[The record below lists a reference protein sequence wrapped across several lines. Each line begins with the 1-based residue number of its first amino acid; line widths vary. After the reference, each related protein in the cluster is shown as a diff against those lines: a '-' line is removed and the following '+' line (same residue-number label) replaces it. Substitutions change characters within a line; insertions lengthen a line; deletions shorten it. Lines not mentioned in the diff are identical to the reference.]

1 MFKMLFISLQLNILL
16 KDNDSE
22 VHKRIIMTTEGHV
35 KNFQRNQIKLCST
48 NLEACCYNPFGYNH
62 FLIAIKQSIQT

>member
-22 VHKRIIMTTEGHV
+22 VHKRIIMTPEGHV
-35 KNFQRNQIKLCST
+35 KNFQRNQIKLWST
-48 NLEACCYNPFGYNH
+48 NLEACCYNPLGYNH

>member
-22 VHKRIIMTTEGHV
+22 VHKRIIMTPEGHV
-35 KNFQRNQIKLCST
+35 KNFQRNQIKL
-48 NLEACCYNPFGYNH
+48 
-62 FLIAIKQSIQT
+62 